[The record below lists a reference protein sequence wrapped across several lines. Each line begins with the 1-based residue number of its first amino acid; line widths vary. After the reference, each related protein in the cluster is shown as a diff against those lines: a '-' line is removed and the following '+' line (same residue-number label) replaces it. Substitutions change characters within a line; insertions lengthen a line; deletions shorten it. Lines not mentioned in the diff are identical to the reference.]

1 MKKII
6 IICMILLLPAA
17 VFSST
22 VRIKDIAKFQSENT
36 IPLIGYGLVV
46 GLDGTGDS
54 RSTQFTTQSLVNMME
69 RMGVTVEKNQVK
81 VKNVAAVMV
90 TSELSPFM
98 STGTKIDITV
108 SSMGDASS
116 LQGGTLLITPLA
128 DPAGNVYASAQGP
141 VSIGGFNISSGQ
153 GDKFINNY
161 TLVGRVPNGAI
172 IEKQPMVNQ
181 PLSSVKLRLQS
192 PDYTTASRLAEAI
205 IAKFPTSGAAAM
217 DEANVKIDL
226 PDSIAGNGD
235 VVKFLASIE
244 NLEIVPDVPARVVIN
259 EKTGTIVAGEH
270 VTISSV
276 MLAHGNLNIEIKAT
290 PLVSQPEP
298 FSQGNTV
305 LTRDSQVSVQP
316 ETARIIYME
325 QQASIGD
332 LSKALNEIGA
342 SPRDIIAIFQA
353 LRTAGALRAEL
364 IIM

>member
-1 MKKII
+1 MKKILI
-6 IICMILLLPAA
+6 VCLILLMAVPAL
-17 VFSST
+17 SST
-22 VRIKDIAKFQSENT
+22 VRIKDIANFQSENT
-36 IPLIGYGLVV
+36 MPLIGYGLIV

-54 RSTQFTTQSLVNMME
+54 RSTQFTVQSLVNMME

-90 TSELSPFM
+90 TGELSPIM
-98 STGTKIDITV
+98 SVGTKIDVTV

-128 DPAGNVYASAQGP
+128 DPSGNVHGSAQGA

-153 GDKFINNY
+153 GDKIINNY
-161 TLVGRVPNGAI
+161 TLVGRVPNGGI
-172 IEKQPMVNQ
+172 IEKQPIISQ
-181 PLSSVKLRLQS
+181 PLSSVKLRLQT

-205 IAKFPTSGAAAM
+205 TAKFPNSGAMAM
-217 DEANVKIDL
+217 DEANVKINL
-226 PDSIAGNGD
+226 PDSAQNTGD
-235 VVKFLASIE
+235 MVKFLSSIE

-290 PLVSQPEP
+290 PLVSQPEA

-305 LTRDSQVSVQP
+305 LTRDVQMSVQP
-316 ETARIIYME
+316 ETARILYIE
-325 QQASIGD
+325 QQANIGD
-332 LSKALNEIGA
+332 LAKALNEIGA

-353 LRTAGALRAEL
+353 LRTAGSLRAEL

>member
-1 MKKII
+1 MKKLTIS
-6 IICMILLLPAA
+6 CLILMLTAS
-17 VFSST
+17 VFGTT

-54 RSTQFTTQSLVNMME
+54 RSTQFTIQSLVNMME

-90 TSELSPFM
+90 TGELSPFM
-98 STGTKIDITV
+98 TAGARIDVTV

-141 VSIGGFNISSGQ
+141 ISIGGFNISSGQ

-172 IEKQPMVNQ
+172 IEKQPPVTQ
-181 PLSSVKLRLQS
+181 QLSSVKLRLQT
-192 PDYTTASRLAEAI
+192 PDFTTANRLAEAI
-205 IAKFPTSGAAAM
+205 IAKFPNSGAAAM
-217 DEANVKIDL
+217 DEANVHVNL
-226 PDSIAGNGD
+226 PDTIQSSGD

-316 ETARIIYME
+316 ESARIIYME
-325 QQASIGD
+325 QQANIGD

-364 IIM
+364 VIM